1 MDSQAL
7 SDEQKIEIVQY
18 VVDTYLPHP
27 HYYIK
32 DILGCKTWN
41 VQDEIVKSV
50 FKNKYTAVK
59 TCNAIGKSYIAARI
73 VVAYLML
80 NPSSIV
86 VTTAPTWR
94 QVTDVL
100 WREIGT
106 AVKKSKFK
114 LTDAEV
120 NQAGLNIDTNWF
132 AVGVSTKRPENFFGY
147 HADNI
152 LVVVDEAGGVEEPI
166 FRGVAAITPN
176 ANARVLLIG
185 NPTDPS
191 GTFFD
196 AFNKPELGYNCIT
209 VSAFDSPNFI
219 STGIRTVEDLL
230 EAFTPPEGEK
240 QADWTRKVNA
250 ELESRMDKTFT
261 GLISPS
267 VVYSRYFEWGTD
279 SPAWQALIM
288 GEFPSQAAQSLIP
301 TNLVKM
307 AMNMYGID
315 KDSGKT
321 YAELS
326 GWEIPSGPPSHGQDM
341 ARFGDD
347 SNVNYPRRGGWV
359 EKAIVWNKVD
369 LMESATR
376 ILNVI
381 DPMDDSLVLNIDDTG
396 NGCVTADTKLLT
408 PDGWRKA
415 KEINVGDKIYS
426 KNNKGKVTV
435 EIVEENNIRH
445 TDVLESGGYKFSWN
459 HVLPYKTRLSN
470 GERLGYW
477 EDILSRKQF
486 IFDSGL
492 NYEVKKK
499 NISLRKHHITMPHGG
514 IKVIN
519 KSQNIDGALF
529 AEFLGWYLS
538 EGSIEHKHHQVI
550 ISQGKN
556 QHFDRIVE
564 LVSMFGKPQIKQA
577 GSVYNVSVFNRSLRN
592 WLKKNCYKNSYN
604 ALGKTVPRFVANN
617 SREVINAFL
626 EAFCKG
632 DGYVHKDN
640 RYYVTSSTYLV
651 DDLTELIHKIGNKSG
666 KYVKCLAGSTGLISG
681 RTITRTVDNHVVFE
695 CKENKKGNHYGLEP
709 KDIKHTVEQ
718 VQSLII
724 TGETHLFYTLVDG
737 AKPIWTHNGGTTDR
751 LRQISRERMNSGQPS
766 HRYTINAYNFSSKDF
781 MNEEDKEKYHDI
793 TSFLYWNLRTQFLN
807 KAIALH
813 EDKQLFTELV
823 GRRWFINKSG
833 KIQVESKQE
842 YKERTGGK
850 SPDRSDSLALS
861 FAPRRTGNWRDVT
874 IDRTKQE
881 VETKRT
887 YHEKTT
893 IAPTMNTRY

>member
-1 MDSQAL
+1 MDSQTL

-315 KDSGKT
+315 KDTGKT

-326 GWEIPSGPPSHGQDM
+326 GWEIPAGPPSHGQDM

-359 EKAIVWNKVD
+359 EKAVVWNKVD

-396 NGCVTADTKLLT
+396 NG
-408 PDGWRKA
+408 
-415 KEINVGDKIYS
+415 
-426 KNNKGKVTV
+426 
-435 EIVEENNIRH
+435 
-445 TDVLESGGYKFSWN
+445 
-459 HVLPYKTRLSN
+459 
-470 GERLGYW
+470 
-477 EDILSRKQF
+477 
-486 IFDSGL
+486 
-492 NYEVKKK
+492 
-499 NISLRKHHITMPHGG
+499 
-514 IKVIN
+514 
-519 KSQNIDGALF
+519 
-529 AEFLGWYLS
+529 
-538 EGSIEHKHHQVI
+538 
-550 ISQGKN
+550 
-556 QHFDRIVE
+556 
-564 LVSMFGKPQIKQA
+564 
-577 GSVYNVSVFNRSLRN
+577 
-592 WLKKNCYKNSYN
+592 
-604 ALGKTVPRFVANN
+604 
-617 SREVINAFL
+617 
-626 EAFCKG
+626 
-632 DGYVHKDN
+632 
-640 RYYVTSSTYLV
+640 
-651 DDLTELIHKIGNKSG
+651 
-666 KYVKCLAGSTGLISG
+666 
-681 RTITRTVDNHVVFE
+681 
-695 CKENKKGNHYGLEP
+695 
-709 KDIKHTVEQ
+709 
-718 VQSLII
+718 
-724 TGETHLFYTLVDG
+724 
-737 AKPIWTHNGGTTDR
+737 GGTTDR

-850 SPDRSDSLALS
+850 SPDRSDALALS
-861 FAPRRTGNWRDVT
+861 FAPRRSGNWRDVT

-881 VETKRT
+881 QETKRT